1 MSTHILAAV
10 QADESGKHV
19 LDVAR
24 RLAGAQNAKLT
35 VLNVVEPAIAVYAD
49 LNFAPLAETAGDW
62 QRAIMRENQ
71 NFLESYLAGAD
82 AAVTVIE
89 GRPVYEI
96 SRHAEESGA
105 DLLVMGL
112 HNRRGLQRLM
122 GSTTNGVLNHTH
134 CNLLAV
140 HPDSDS
146 DAYANVLIAIDTT
159 ELADNVLELGK
170 TYAADKSGVH
180 VVSALIPLNTV
191 FAAPEAGRGLDWSFT
206 ELSQD
211 VYDHTR
217 NKLKLLTTEHGLK
230 EEQLEIAWGEP
241 RDEIVRAAQ
250 EQGTDLITI
259 GANNRNA
266 LNRLLLGST
275 ARGVLDRAPC
285 DVLVYHPQ

>member
-1 MSTHILAAV
+1 MSNYILAAV
-10 QADESGKHV
+10 QADETGRHI

-24 RLAGAQNAKLT
+24 RVAAAQSATLH

-49 LNFAPLAETAGDW
+49 LNFAPLAETSGDW

-71 NFLESYLAGAD
+71 RFLESCVEGAD
-82 AAVTVIE
+82 ATVTVIE
-89 GRPVYEI
+89 GRPVFEI
-96 SRHAEESGA
+96 SRRAEEAGA
-105 DLLVMGL
+105 DLIVMGL

-122 GSTTNGVLNHTH
+122 GSTTNGVLNHSH

-140 HPDSDS
+140 HPDSGS
-146 DAYANVLIAIDTT
+146 EAYGKVLIAIDTT
-159 ELADNVLELGK
+159 ELAEHVLELGK
-170 TYAADKSGVH
+170 AHATDTSDVAVI
-180 VVSALIPLNTV
+180 SALIPLNTV

-206 ELSQD
+206 ELSND
-211 VYDHTR
+211 VYQHTR
-217 NKLKLLTTEHGLK
+217 CKLKGLTTGHGLT
-230 EEQLEIAWGEP
+230 EAQLEIAWGEP

-250 EQGTDLITI
+250 EHHSELITI

-285 DVLVYHPQ
+285 DVLVYHPT